1 MGKVFGSRERAY
13 YLGVNAYFGP
23 IRTNRTHARPNYV
36 HEESKFE
43 VDYHRQTYC
52 SPEKVAHIRRNW
64 KKQVK
69 K

>member
-52 SPEKVAHIRRNW
+52 SPEK
-64 KKQVK
+64 
-69 K
+69 